1 MSDPFVGFQ
10 QSPKPDPRAQRHERK
25 FNLEFEFEL
34 KELLQRLTSRVGFE
48 KLFGETKK
56 FDFRQGAKLQ
66 FSFEDRQYR
75 GTVSQINIP
84 KRIVLNTEIHGEMEF
99 QFSTAKGPAKAI
111 VLVRSNMV
119 PEQVADWESDVA
131 ALIER
136 FREV

>member
-10 QSPKPDPRAQRHERK
+10 QSPKPDPRAQRQELK
-25 FNLEFEFEL
+25 FNLEFEIEL
-34 KELLQRLTSRVGFE
+34 KELLQRFTSREGFE
-48 KLFGETKK
+48 KLFGQTKK

-66 FSFEDRQYR
+66 FSFEEREYR

-84 KRIVLNTEIHGEMEF
+84 KRIVLNSEIHGEMEF

-111 VLVRSNMV
+111 VLVRSNLT
-119 PEQVADWESDVA
+119 PEQVAVWEKDVA

>member
-10 QSPKPDPRAQRHERK
+10 QSPKPDPRAQKHERK
-25 FNLEFEFEL
+25 FNVEFDFDL
-34 KELLQRLTSRVGFE
+34 KELLQRFTSRIGFE

-66 FSFEDRQYR
+66 FSFEEHQFR
-75 GTVSQINIP
+75 GTISQINIP

-111 VLVRSNMV
+111 VLVRSNLV
-119 PEQVADWESDVA
+119 PEQVAGWEKDVS
-131 ALIER
+131 ALVER